1 MATTDFSVRSGQAP
15 LRVGAVIGNTADSA
29 WHDRLQQAH
38 VDVLR
43 LDQAAAQKSRLRAV
57 TDRGD
62 EVLIALDR
70 ATQLRDG
77 DILRWNESGREA
89 LVARIEFQDVLI
101 IDLSALQ
108 EELPE
113 LSMARCVEVGHALGN
128 QHWPAVIK
136 GTRIYVP
143 LTLAKAV
150 MTSVMNTH
158 AFEGVSYTFA
168 PGAEVIPYLA
178 PHETRRLF
186 GGTEGH
192 HHAGPPGGA
201 PR

>member
-1 MATTDFSVRSGQAP
+1 
-15 LRVGAVIGNTADSA
+15 
-29 WHDRLQQAH
+29 
-38 VDVLR
+38 
-43 LDQAAAQKSRLRAV
+43 
-57 TDRGD
+57 
-62 EVLIALDR
+62 
-70 ATQLRDG
+70 
-77 DILRWNESGREA
+77 LRWDASRREA
-89 LVARIEFQDVLI
+89 LVARVEFQDVMI

-108 EELPE
+108 DEPPE

-136 GTRIYVP
+136 GTRVYVP

-150 MTSVMNTH
+150 MASVMNTH
-158 AFEGVSYTFA
+158 AFEGVGYTFA

-186 GGTEGH
+186 GATEAH
-192 HHAGPPGGA
+192 HHTRPSGEA